1 MDEERKRKAKTILLI
16 ILLLMFTGTFIG
28 YMRYKIMYDLA
39 IKQGAENVVTAL
51 QMVIAC
57 QTLSNV
63 SIEDIKRETIE
74 MFILNDVDN
83 S

>member
-1 MDEERKRKAKTILLI
+1 
-16 ILLLMFTGTFIG
+16 MFTGTFIG